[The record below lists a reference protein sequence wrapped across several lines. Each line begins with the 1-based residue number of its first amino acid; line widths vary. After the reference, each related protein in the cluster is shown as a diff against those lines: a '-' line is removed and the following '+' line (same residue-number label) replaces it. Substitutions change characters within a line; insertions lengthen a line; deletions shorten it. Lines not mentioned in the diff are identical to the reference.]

1 MKIIADENIPFIE
14 KACKSVADV
23 ELVAGRAITPAM
35 LKNADALLVRSI
47 TKVSAELLEGSKVK
61 FIGTATIGT
70 DHVDIDYLKSRGIGF
85 SSAPGSNA
93 NSVAEYI
100 TAAMLTIA
108 ERRNITLE
116 GKTLG
121 IIGVGNV
128 GSRVE
133 KKALALGMKV
143 ICNDP
148 PLQRQTGDTSKY
160 RPIEDIFGCDII
172 TVHTPLTKSGEDKT
186 YHLCDENFFKSV
198 KAGTIFFNSSRGEV
212 HETTAIK
219 NAMKSGWLSAAVLD
233 VWENEPNIDAEL
245 LEMVD
250 LASPHI
256 AGYSY
261 DGKIIGMIMVYEAMC
276 RHLGLEI
283 KHTAN
288 DFLPEPIVPIIEIEK
303 AGTQQE
309 HLRYAVKRIY
319 DIEADDQRCRAILDT
334 PQQEC
339 GKYFDMLRKTYPI
352 RREFQNT
359 VIKKA
364 DSKLAN
370 KLAGLGFK
378 IG

>member
-23 ELVAGRAITPAM
+23 QLVAGRAITPAI
-35 LKNADALLVRSI
+35 LKNTDALLVRSI
-47 TKVSAELLEGSKVK
+47 TKVNAELLEGSKVK
-61 FIGTATIGT
+61 FVGTATIGT
-70 DHVDIDYLKSRGIGF
+70 DHVDIDYLKSKGIGF

-108 ERRNITLE
+108 ERKNIKLE

-133 KKALALGMKV
+133 KKALSLGMKV
-143 ICNDP
+143 ICNDS
-148 PLQRQTGDTSKY
+148 PLQRQTGDTGKY
-160 RPIEDIFGCDII
+160 RPIEEIFGCDII

-186 YHLCDENFFKSV
+186 CHLCDENFFKSI
-198 KAGTIFFNSSRGEV
+198 KAGTIYFNSSRGAV
-212 HETTAIK
+212 HDTAAIK

-276 RHLGLEI
+276 KHLGLDI
-283 KHTAN
+283 KHTVN
-288 DFLPEPIVPIIEIEK
+288 DFLPAPIVPAIEIPK
-303 AGTQQE
+303 NGTQQE
-309 HLRYAVKRIY
+309 HLRYAVKKIY

-334 PQQEC
+334 PQQER
-339 GKYFDMLRKTYPI
+339 GKYFDMLRKTYPV
-352 RREFQNT
+352 RMEFQNT
-359 VIKKA
+359 VIKRA
-364 DSKLAN
+364 EARLSQ
-370 KLAGLGFK
+370 KLAGLGFE